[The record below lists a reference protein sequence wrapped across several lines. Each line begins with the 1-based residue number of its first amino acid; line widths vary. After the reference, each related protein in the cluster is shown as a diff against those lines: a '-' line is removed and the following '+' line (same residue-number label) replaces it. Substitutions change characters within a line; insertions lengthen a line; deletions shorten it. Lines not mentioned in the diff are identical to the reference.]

1 MQLRQSERKQAKI
14 KMALQG
20 SAGAGKTFSA
30 LLLAQGLT
38 SGDLSK
44 VAIIDT
50 ENGSAD
56 LYAHL
61 GNYNVVSLKPPFTPQ
76 QYVDAI
82 ELCEKSGMNVIILD
96 SISHCWDYLL
106 DYHSSLAGN
115 SFTNWAKI
123 KPLEKLF
130 VDKILQ
136 CNAHVIATMRTK
148 QDYVLNQKDGKF
160 IPEKVGLKAVQR
172 DGLDYEFTLVFDVD
186 IKHFAISSKDRTE
199 LFMGKP
205 EFKISTATGKLILDW
220 CNSGTKVPNVE
231 NSVKLEHKENNISP
245 EIPQKTLL
253 NQKSNPSS
261 RNGNIPKIDTKEAFE
276 CYDNENGFIPSQDLS
291 NTSEQDVFE
300 TIGKCNSIQELYALY
315 KAFPQFQENLR
326 VDFEAK
332 KSLITNLTNP
342 KNFSQNGH
350 SKFQ

>member
-1 MQLRQSERKQAKI
+1 MGFVKERLAK
-14 KMALQG
+14 G
-20 SAGAGKTFSA
+20 
-30 LLLAQGLT
+30 LLNGN
-38 SGDLSK
+38 LSQ

-61 GNYNVVSLKPPFTPQ
+61 GDYNVVSLKPPYTPQ

-82 ELCEKSGMNVIILD
+82 ELCEKEGMQVIILD

-130 VDKILQ
+130 MDKILQ
-136 CNAHVIATMRTK
+136 CNAHIIATMRTK

-160 IPEKVGLKAVQR
+160 IPEKVGLKSVQR

-186 IKHFAISSKDRTE
+186 IKHFALSSKDRTG

-205 EFKISTATGKLILDW
+205 EFIISEDTGKIILNW
-220 CNSGTKVPNVE
+220 CNQGQSEYVPDRKT
-231 NSVKLEHKENNISP
+231 SISINLSEKDVYEP
-245 EIPQKTLL
+245 KF
-253 NQKSNPSS
+253 
-261 RNGNIPKIDTKEAFE
+261 RNRKKR
-276 CYDNENGFIPSQDLS
+276 
-291 NTSEQDVFE
+291 VF
-300 TIGKCNSIQELYALY
+300 
-315 KAFPQFQENLR
+315 
-326 VDFEAK
+326 
-332 KSLITNLTNP
+332 
-342 KNFSQNGH
+342 
-350 SKFQ
+350 